1 MTRNGAKFEKKRKK
15 YNIITFSLLAFFFL
29 FVFLSKHLK
38 EPVKPAAKTH
48 HISHTLSS
56 KSSSSH
62 KKEKTKSSTTT
73 SKEDEK
79 KMLKTKIKIKHL
91 LLFRHQIK
99 NKTTK
104 HPTKME
110 IKKSPSLLKVDEV
123 GADQKMAPMP
133 QTEEAVVVTML
144 PSPQV
149 LVEEAITQAQPIRAM
164 IGLTTLITILTSTH
178 KLHQV
183 QIQLPIPINELTE
196 YLSSPVF
203 YFQP

>member
-1 MTRNGAKFEKKRKK
+1 MTKNGANLKRKK

-29 FVFLSKHLK
+29 FGFLSKHLK

-48 HISHTLSS
+48 HISHTISS

-79 KMLKTKIKIKHL
+79 KDAKDE
-91 LLFRHQIK
+91 
-99 NKTTK
+99 NKDQASPSVQAPNQKQTTK
-104 HPTKME
+104 HPTKLE
-110 IKKSPSLLKVDEV
+110 IKKSPSMLKVDEV
-123 GADQKMAPMP
+123 GADQKMAPMS
-133 QTEEAVVVTML
+133 QTEEAVVVTMQ

-164 IGLTTLITILTSTH
+164 SGLTTLITILTSTH
-178 KLHQV
+178 KLHQA

-196 YLSSPVF
+196 YLTSSVF
-203 YFQP
+203 YFEP

>member
-1 MTRNGAKFEKKRKK
+1 MK
-15 YNIITFSLLAFFFL
+15 
-29 FVFLSKHLK
+29 
-38 EPVKPAAKTH
+38 
-48 HISHTLSS
+48 
-56 KSSSSH
+56 
-62 KKEKTKSSTTT
+62 
-73 SKEDEK
+73 K

-91 LLFRHQIK
+91 LLFNHQIKNKTTKHPTKMEIK

-133 QTEEAVVVTML
+133 QTEEAVEVTMQ

-164 IGLTTLITILTSTH
+164 SGLTTLITILTSTH
-178 KLHQV
+178 KLHQA
-183 QIQLPIPINELTE
+183 QIQLPIPINEITA
-196 YLSSPVF
+196 Y
-203 YFQP
+203 

>member
-1 MTRNGAKFEKKRKK
+1 MTKNGANLKRKK
-15 YNIITFSLLAFFFL
+15 YNIITFSLLAFFLL
-29 FVFLSKHLK
+29 FGFLSKHLK
-38 EPVKPAAKTH
+38 EPVKPVAKTH

-73 SKEDEK
+73 SKEDK
-79 KMLKTKIKIKHL
+79 KKIKHP
-91 LLFRHQIK
+91 LLFKHQIK

-133 QTEEAVVVTML
+133 QTEEAVVVTMQ
-144 PSPQV
+144 PSSQV
-149 LVEEAITQAQPIRAM
+149 LVEEAIVQAQLIRAM
-164 IGLTTLITILTSTH
+164 SGLTTLITILTSTH

-183 QIQLPIPINELTE
+183 QIQLPIPINEITK
-196 YLSSPVF
+196 Y
-203 YFQP
+203 

>member
-1 MTRNGAKFEKKRKK
+1 MTENGANLKRKK

-29 FVFLSKHLK
+29 FGFLSKHLK

-79 KMLKTKIKIKHL
+79 KDAKDE
-91 LLFRHQIK
+91 
-99 NKTTK
+99 NKDQA
-104 HPTKME
+104 
-110 IKKSPSLLKVDEV
+110 SPSVQAPNKKQNNQTSHQDGNQEKSKPAE
-123 GADQKMAPMP
+123 GGRGWADQKMAPMP
-133 QTEEAVVVTML
+133 QKEEAVEVTMQ

-149 LVEEAITQAQPIRAM
+149 LVEEAITQDQPIRAM
-164 IGLTTLITILTSTH
+164 SGLTTLITILTSTH

-183 QIQLPIPINELTE
+183 
-196 YLSSPVF
+196 
-203 YFQP
+203 